1 MTERVGFVGLGL
13 MGRPMA
19 RNLLAAGFPLTV
31 HSRSPGPVEDLASA
45 VATRLRGMTPTAFV
59 ALRRSEASAS
69 MLQAQGHRVRGET
82 AEAIRAALQTA

>member
-45 VATRLRGMTPTAFV
+45 GAATAADPAAVAAASDV
-59 ALRRSEASAS
+59 IRSEEHTSE
-69 MLQAQGHRVRGET
+69 LQSH
-82 AEAIRAALQTA
+82 